1 MASDLRRR
9 IRDAARER
17 LGFEELRPGQGE
29 AIESAVSGRDTL
41 AVMSTGRGKSAIYQ
55 VAGELIDGPTVVV
68 SPLLALQRDQVEALA
83 DHQAG

>member
-29 AIESAVSGRDTL
+29 AIESAVSGHDTL